1 MIDVNDDCVEKTV
14 EKLYPIRSRRKTVD
28 GVEYIY
34 KNYLVYLRYDY
45 MKIFGMDKY
54 IYLYLEDGK
63 VYVTSVQP
71 DGSVPMKRLSLHKQN
86 GRSSRAN
93 KELNEY
99 WKRMFILPKKFFPE
113 ASEDKKVLFK
123 YYDDG
128 FERFSGVH
136 ASLTIE
142 LVDE

>member
-1 MIDVNDDCVEKTV
+1 
-14 EKLYPIRSRRKTVD
+14 VD